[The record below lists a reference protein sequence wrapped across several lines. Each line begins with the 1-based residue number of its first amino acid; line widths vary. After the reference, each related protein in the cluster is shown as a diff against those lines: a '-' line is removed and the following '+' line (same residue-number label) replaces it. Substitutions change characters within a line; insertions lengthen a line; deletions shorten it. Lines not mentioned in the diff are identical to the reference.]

1 MRITEIRVRY
11 RIRIPSGKRE
21 AAQRAVDT
29 HPVKCPAA
37 MSVQGCIRLQIEA
50 EFEEE

>member
-11 RIRIPSGKRE
+11 HIRVPSGTRE
-21 AAQRAVDT
+21 AAQRAVRT

-37 MSVQGCIRLQIEA
+37 MSVKGCIRLEIEA
-50 EFEEE
+50 EIEEE